1 MIIVGILLEV
11 LAAAVGTTSK
21 QLIAYSE
28 FTGCLW
34 LFYLGAT
41 LNTVVG
47 PVIDASAYAFG
58 PQVVVAP
65 FACLDVIF
73 NALTAPYTLSWQRE
87 RLTEAHIAATVLVAV
102 GAVFTAALGSVHD
115 ESLSVFDIEQRLLKP
130 ASIVY
135 FGVEAGLILL
145 LHVYLQAGLLSSKAR
160 GISLGVAA
168 GVLMG
173 NVFCMKGFISIVR
186 DTVLSGDTVAWTRP
200 TPYLLLLCAVG
211 GAILGNVFMLRGL
224 VEYKGIFMVTIFE
237 GAHICAACLSGCIVM
252 EEMAHAPWWQ
262 YSLYWVALWTIV
274 AGMVLINTSA
284 VESRLGK
291 SAFAHQRSMDDGA
304 QQEKIRFV
312 PRDFAKQVNRYT
324 EATKQDAL
332 TCSDRDPDAS
342 DSDGIAL
349 TAGEGSTDAEETCG
363 VSRCRD
369 SEEPQAERSP
379 FEV

>member
-1 MIIVGILLEV
+1 
-11 LAAAVGTTSK
+11 
-21 QLIAYSE
+21 
-28 FTGCLW
+28 
-34 LFYLGAT
+34 
-41 LNTVVG
+41 
-47 PVIDASAYAFG
+47 
-58 PQVVVAP
+58 
-65 FACLDVIF
+65 
-73 NALTAPYTLSWQRE
+73 
-87 RLTEAHIAATVLVAV
+87 
-102 GAVFTAALGSVHD
+102 
-115 ESLSVFDIEQRLLKP
+115 
-130 ASIVY
+130 
-135 FGVEAGLILL
+135 
-145 LHVYLQAGLLSSKAR
+145 
-160 GISLGVAA
+160 
-168 GVLMG
+168 
-173 NVFCMKGFISIVR
+173 
-186 DTVLSGDTVAWTRP
+186 
-200 TPYLLLLCAVG
+200 
-211 GAILGNVFMLRGL
+211 MLRGL